1 MRITIDAAAQG
12 SFMSK
17 TPEDAYNLL
26 ETMASN
32 NYQWHGERSAPK
44 KVAGMHEVDSW
55 NLLNAKIDMLTKKLE
70 ASARVTNPMAVY
82 SCEYCG
88 GGHPTLECQG
98 SYSQDTSIEQLNA
111 LNNFQRSQGNPY
123 SNTYNPGWRNH
134 PNFSWSN
141 QGGIQDANQGFK
153 QPSPSSQQMNTF
165 HQ

>member
-1 MRITIDAAAQG
+1 
-12 SFMSK
+12 MSK

-32 NYQWHGERSAPK
+32 NYQWHGERSTPK

-70 ASARVTNPMAVY
+70 ASTKVTKSIAVY

-123 SNTYNPGWRNH
+123 SNTYHPG
-134 PNFSWSN
+134 
-141 QGGIQDANQGFK
+141 
-153 QPSPSSQQMNTF
+153 
-165 HQ
+165 